1 MLTATAP
8 NASSELFEF
17 RNMLFRAGKVV
28 NATVSSIG
36 SLSGHTAVSNSTTVV
51 LFGGY
56 MRNSLTSGVFTY
68 TISAANPT
76 LGLAPLIM
84 QALGPSKRAYPG
96 LVKPDDTSILMYG
109 GSAGKKGLSDLW
121 RLDLKTQFWEL
132 LHDSNAEG
140 VPDSVAHAAFKAW
153 FLDDQTYV
161 IVQVQ

>member
-1 MLTATAP
+1 MHIYTHTNTHAFGRICADTLQATAP
-8 NASSELFEF
+8 NASSEVFEF
-17 RNMLFRAGKVV
+17 RNMLFRAGKVI

-76 LGLAPLIM
+76 LGLAPLTV

-96 LVKPDDTSILMYG
+96 LV
-109 GSAGKKGLSDLW
+109 
-121 RLDLKTQFWEL
+121 R
-132 LHDSNAEG
+132 
-140 VPDSVAHAAFKAW
+140 
-153 FLDDQTYV
+153 
-161 IVQVQ
+161 